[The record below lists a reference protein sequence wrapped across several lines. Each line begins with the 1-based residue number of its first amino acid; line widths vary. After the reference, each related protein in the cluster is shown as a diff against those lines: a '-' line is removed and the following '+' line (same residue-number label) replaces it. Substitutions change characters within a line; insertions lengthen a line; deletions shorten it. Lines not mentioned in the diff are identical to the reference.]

1 MSTLNKVILIGRL
14 GDDPEIRYTQTKK
27 KIANLR
33 LATSDSWKD
42 RKTGEKR
49 EKTEWHKV
57 VVFNEGLAGVI
68 EKHIKKGHLIY
79 IEGTLQTRKWDDK
92 KQGVTRYTTEIVLSD
107 YNAEFKILSNAESRS
122 NAPQDPVVSSNAPK
136 PQAEPPSAPGGE
148 LDDEIPF

>member
-49 EKTEWHKV
+49 EKTEWH
-57 VVFNEGLAGVI
+57 
-68 EKHIKKGHLIY
+68 
-79 IEGTLQTRKWDDK
+79 
-92 KQGVTRYTTEIVLSD
+92 
-107 YNAEFKILSNAESRS
+107 
-122 NAPQDPVVSSNAPK
+122 
-136 PQAEPPSAPGGE
+136 
-148 LDDEIPF
+148 

>member
-79 IEGTLQTRKWDDK
+79 IEGSLQTR
-92 KQGVTRYTTEIVLSD
+92 
-107 YNAEFKILSNAESRS
+107 
-122 NAPQDPVVSSNAPK
+122 
-136 PQAEPPSAPGGE
+136 
-148 LDDEIPF
+148 